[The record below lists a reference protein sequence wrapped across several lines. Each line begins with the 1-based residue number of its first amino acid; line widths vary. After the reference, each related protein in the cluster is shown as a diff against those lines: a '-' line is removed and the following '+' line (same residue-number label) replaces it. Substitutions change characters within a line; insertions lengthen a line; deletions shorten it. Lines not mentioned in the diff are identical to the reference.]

1 MFAIAL
7 RFFQQTQLFRA
18 AATEEVAHR
27 GHRRVTGD
35 LRVFGLRHAMS
46 KISESEWRLR
56 SEAYAIADVA
66 IEELGKSIGAF
77 VAIDPARGNRYSG
90 LGSGFLVCFEG
101 NVFLVTAAHV
111 VAMLVKQDA
120 VMFVNQSNEFGSKA
134 FWIAK
139 MGFTVEPANDL
150 AAAKLTPEQ
159 IAERNIAVALDL
171 LLNTE
176 PVAGSEETAVFYC
189 ALGYPAE
196 WNDFRHGRID
206 TKIQGVS
213 PWEPMKKP
221 KSCAVE
227 DAICL
232 KFLPKTAFLSDGIQP
247 RRLEAAFN
255 GMSGGAIVQI
265 SATRERETEEMHYR
279 SDSRQSSSNGGR
291 TSPALSVQ
299 PERRYSIS

>member
-90 LGSGFLVCFEG
+90 LGSGFLVCEG

-139 MGFTVEPANDL
+139 MGFTVDPANDL

-176 PVAGSEETAVFYC
+176 PVAGSEETAVFI
-189 ALGYPAE
+189 GPRFIRR
-196 WNDFRHGRID
+196 NGTIS
-206 TKIQGVS
+206 G
-213 PWEPMKKP
+213 
-221 KSCAVE
+221 
-227 DAICL
+227 
-232 KFLPKTAFLSDGIQP
+232 TAGST
-247 RRLEAAFN
+247 RRFKA
-255 GMSGGAIVQI
+255 
-265 SATRERETEEMHYR
+265 
-279 SDSRQSSSNGGR
+279 SRRGSR
-291 TSPALSVQ
+291 
-299 PERRYSIS
+299 

>member
-1 MFAIAL
+1 MNCKDESRWSCTCDRQPSSTNNARRAISAGL
-7 RFFQQTQLFRA
+7 VPSAWKQRISSRRKARRSLHKRIRTRTNVRDCFTFLSANTTFSSRSHGGGRA
-18 AATEEVAHR
+18 SWTSTR
-27 GHRRVTGD
+27 YRD

-139 MGFTVEPANDL
+139 MGFTVDPANDL
-150 AAAKLTPEQ
+150 AAAKLTPDQ

-171 LLNTE
+171 LLIRSPSPGRRRRRSFIVPSVIRRNGTISGT
-176 PVAGSEETAVFYC
+176 AGST
-189 ALGYPAE
+189 
-196 WNDFRHGRID
+196 
-206 TKIQGVS
+206 
-213 PWEPMKKP
+213 
-221 KSCAVE
+221 
-227 DAICL
+227 
-232 KFLPKTAFLSDGIQP
+232 
-247 RRLEAAFN
+247 RRFKA
-255 GMSGGAIVQI
+255 
-265 SATRERETEEMHYR
+265 
-279 SDSRQSSSNGGR
+279 SRRGSR
-291 TSPALSVQ
+291 
-299 PERRYSIS
+299 